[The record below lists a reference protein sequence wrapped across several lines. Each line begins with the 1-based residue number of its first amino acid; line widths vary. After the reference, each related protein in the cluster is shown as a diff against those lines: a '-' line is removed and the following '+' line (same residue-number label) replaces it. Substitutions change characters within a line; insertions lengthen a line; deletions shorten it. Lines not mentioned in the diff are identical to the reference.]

1 MSAEATRSGR
11 AGPEPTPDAGRSHAI
26 DRPVRHAPQPT
37 RRRPRFTPPAR
48 KDENPPEAIRHPA
61 RNDPPREPRKPDG
74 RLHQSSRHRSAEAIT
89 VSSLTPELSRAAKRH
104 RLERVVRQALRP
116 KAHPRGWHDSQLHV
130 LGTHRPAACPM
141 NLPMRPRTPTVHCD
155 SLAEARRT
163 NHKSKSYTP
172 NALCLE
178 FPLA

>member
-1 MSAEATRSGR
+1 MPAEASRSGR

-89 VSSLTPELSRAAKRH
+89 VSSLTLELSRAAKRC
-104 RLERVVRQALRP
+104 RLERIVRHTRESVKRRAPAPEHCMAAGCKQP
-116 KAHPRGWHDSQLHV
+116 K
-130 LGTHRPAACPM
+130 T
-141 NLPMRPRTPTVHCD
+141 CD
-155 SLAEARRT
+155 RCGRRT
-163 NHKSKSYTP
+163 RLDLPKP
-172 NALCLE
+172 RRP
-178 FPLA
+178 PLRSRAK

>member
-1 MSAEATRSGR
+1 MPAEASRSGR
-11 AGPEPTPDAGRSHAI
+11 AGPEPTPDAGRRHAI

-89 VSSLTPELSRAAKRH
+89 VSSLTPELSRPARGEPVGAEAAKRA
-104 RLERVVRQALRP
+104 RLERIVSWPSYTSQPRAIPLRLSKTRPMPMASTIACMTTATGPANLMPSASTKRP
-116 KAHPRGWHDSQLHV
+116 KS
-130 LGTHRPAACPM
+130 
-141 NLPMRPRTPTVHCD
+141 
-155 SLAEARRT
+155 
-163 NHKSKSYTP
+163 
-172 NALCLE
+172 
-178 FPLA
+178 

>member
-89 VSSLTPELSRAAKRH
+89 VSSLTLELSRLAKQG
-104 RLERVVRQALRP
+104 RLERLVRHQRP
-116 KAHPRGWHDSQLHV
+116 GCLPAGTDRLDQSTAGPTPTRECPRKAMRAAPQSQLC
-130 LGTHRPAACPM
+130 GAAPHRFSSMFSC
-141 NLPMRPRTPTVHCD
+141 
-155 SLAEARRT
+155 RR
-163 NHKSKSYTP
+163 
-172 NALCLE
+172 AVG
-178 FPLA
+178 

>member
-1 MSAEATRSGR
+1 MPAEASRSGR
-11 AGPEPTPDAGRSHAI
+11 AGPEPTPDAGRRHAI

-89 VSSLTPELSRAAKRH
+89 VSSLTPELSRAAKRR
-104 RLERVVRQALRP
+104 RLERIVMFFLLSVWCFSLAW
-116 KAHPRGWHDSQLHV
+116 AADWV
-130 LGTHRPAACPM
+130 AACRLSCFYPS
-141 NLPMRPRTPTVHCD
+141 NFDGWSCELHTQLDRTVTIQEIRELH
-155 SLAEARRT
+155 SF
-163 NHKSKSYTP
+163 
-172 NALCLE
+172 LE
-178 FPLA
+178 TL

>member
-1 MSAEATRSGR
+1 MPAEASRSGR
-11 AGPEPTPDAGRSHAI
+11 AGPEPTPDAGRRHAI

-89 VSSLTPELSRAAKRH
+89 VSSLTPELSRAAKWRRMGLSVAQSPRQATKRC
-104 RLERVVRQALRP
+104 RLERIVSAQIALM
-116 KAHPRGWHDSQLHV
+116 KILFWFMYDQKHS
-130 LGTHRPAACPM
+130 
-141 NLPMRPRTPTVHCD
+141 RTEC
-155 SLAEARRT
+155 SE
-163 NHKSKSYTP
+163 
-172 NALCLE
+172 
-178 FPLA
+178 

>member
-1 MSAEATRSGR
+1 MPAEASRSGR

-26 DRPVRHAPQPT
+26 DRPVQHAPQAT

-89 VSSLTPELSRAAKRH
+89 VSSLTPELSRAAKRR
-104 RLERVVRQALRP
+104 RLERIVRQQHAPHLRHC
-116 KAHPRGWHDSQLHV
+116 HPFSLPLQAPTNLLHNQLQRV
-130 LGTHRPAACPM
+130 PESKPARATQRPIQQHCREGRI
-141 NLPMRPRTPTVHCD
+141 LRRP
-155 SLAEARRT
+155 
-163 NHKSKSYTP
+163 
-172 NALCLE
+172 
-178 FPLA
+178 